1 MFTPYQELD
10 ALLADL
16 IGTARSILG
25 DTFVGAYLQGSFALG
40 AGDLHSDCDFIVVTT
55 VLPSGAAEAE
65 LLKGV
70 NIPFRLLSWAFPV
83 CGEADGVT
91 WCGAR

>member
-25 DTFVGAYLQGSFALG
+25 DTFVGAYL
-40 AGDLHSDCDFIVVTT
+40 
-55 VLPSGAAEAE
+55 
-65 LLKGV
+65 
-70 NIPFRLLSWAFPV
+70 
-83 CGEADGVT
+83 
-91 WCGAR
+91 

>member
-16 IGTARSILG
+16 VREVRDILG

-40 AGDLHSDCDFIVVTT
+40 AGDPRPGSMEATYAF
-55 VLPSGAAEAE
+55 AAHVES
-65 LLKGV
+65 L
-70 NIPFRLLSWAFPV
+70 
-83 CGEADGVT
+83 
-91 WCGAR
+91 ARGD